1 MEAPQLSAM
10 QNDLITSWHPP
21 NLLSWGAPIHLSFE
35 TIDFKSKMFYYFNL
49 TVSSIQHNLY
59 KVNKYYNIINFT
71 DREYVHHSQNVVD
84 NTDNLCYHG
93 RYE

>member
-35 TIDFKSKMFYYFNL
+35 TIDFKPKMFYYFNL
-49 TVSSIQHNLY
+49 TVSSI
-59 KVNKYYNIINFT
+59 
-71 DREYVHHSQNVVD
+71 
-84 NTDNLCYHG
+84 
-93 RYE
+93 